1 MQSCWL
7 KGTLSVV
14 FLNYDLS
21 TDTPLDVTQEI
32 SEKVKHNEILNDS
45 IFRQHLVLFTVIRI
59 LIYSKLPYNDTIQIM
74 TYTIEILR
82 HEL

>member
-32 SEKVKHNEILNDS
+32 SEKVKHNEILN
-45 IFRQHLVLFTVIRI
+45 FRQHLVLFLFTVIRI

-74 TYTIEILR
+74 TYKIEILH